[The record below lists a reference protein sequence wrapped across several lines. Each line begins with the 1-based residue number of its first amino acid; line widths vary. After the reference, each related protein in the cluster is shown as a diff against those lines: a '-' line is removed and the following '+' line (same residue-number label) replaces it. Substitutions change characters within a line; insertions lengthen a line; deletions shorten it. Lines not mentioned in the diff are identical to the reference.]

1 MGRGADGALEP
12 SCRGLAPLLAQLSKV
27 AAAFPV
33 LDVSGPQGYDAAV
46 SRGVVSVRKHR
57 DEYTS
62 SFDELVLMVAGLPP
76 MALGAIT
83 VGILL
88 GTFLIDLFTA
98 PGIAT
103 WAPYPIAVITALWW
117 GGRRAV
123 IPVTALAI
131 LLTILAK
138 LFSRHDVVTFGLIN
152 RTVGVVLIT
161 LVGLL
166 CLRLDRREEALE
178 RAVQHLGTEEE
189 LLRTVVSHSTH
200 LMALATPSGD
210 IVAVSGLMHAVSL
223 GAARMQAFR
232 GWSIL
237 EAAWACVVKGESV
250 SGTNLTLPGDES
262 RVWDWTLTPIPD
274 SAGTVTQVLFEAQ
287 DVTRRVRDSAKR
299 PSN

>member
-1 MGRGADGALEP
+1 MRT
-12 SCRGLAPLLAQLSKV
+12 S
-27 AAAFPV
+27 
-33 LDVSGPQGYDAAV
+33 
-46 SRGVVSVRKHR
+46 R

-76 MALGAIT
+76 TALGVIT

-117 GGRRAV
+117 GRRGAV
-123 IPVTALAI
+123 VPVTALAI

-138 LFSRHDVVTFGLIN
+138 LFSPHEVLTFGLIN
-152 RTVGVVLIT
+152 RTVGVMLIT

-178 RAVQHLGTEEE
+178 CAVQHLGTEEE

-200 LMALATPSGD
+200 LMALATRAGD
-210 IVAVSGLMHAVSL
+210 IVALSGLMRAVSG
-223 GAARMQAFR
+223 GAQRMQVFP
-232 GWSIL
+232 GWSVL
-237 EAAWACVVKGESV
+237 EPAWALAVKGESV

-262 RVWDWTLTPIPD
+262 RVWDWTLTPIRN
-274 SAGTVTQVLFEAQ
+274 STGTVTQVLFEAQ
-287 DVTRRVRDSAKR
+287 DVTRRVRDS
-299 PSN
+299 

>member
-1 MGRGADGALEP
+1 MGRGAQGTLEA
-12 SCRGLAPLLAQLSKV
+12 SGGGLAPVLAGLSKPG
-27 AAAFPV
+27 AAFAL

-46 SRGVVSVRKHR
+46 SHGVVSVRKHR

-76 MALGAIT
+76 AALGAIT

-88 GTFLIDLFTA
+88 VTFFIDLFAA

-117 GGRRAV
+117 GRRRAV

-138 LFSRHDVVTFGLIN
+138 LFSRHEVVTFGLIN

-189 LLRTVVSHSTH
+189 LLRTVVSYSTH

-210 IVAVSGLMHAVSL
+210 IVAMSGLMRAVSG
-223 GAARMQAFR
+223 GAQRMQAFR

-237 EAAWACVVKGESV
+237 EPVWARAGKGESA

-274 SAGTVTQVLFEAQ
+274 STGTVTQVLFEAQ

-299 PSN
+299 SSN